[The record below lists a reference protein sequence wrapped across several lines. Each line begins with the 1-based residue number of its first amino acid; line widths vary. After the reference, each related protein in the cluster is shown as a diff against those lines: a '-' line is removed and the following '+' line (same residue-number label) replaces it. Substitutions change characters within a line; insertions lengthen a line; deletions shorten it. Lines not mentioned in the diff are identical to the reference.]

1 MNRIILNPI
10 KDDLI
15 LSPLECLR
23 DISSIFRCGGIYY
36 NDDGMPHRTK
46 GYYVSA
52 VIEGDKVIV
61 ESKEDV
67 PEDYIRLELAN
78 YLTDP
83 TPVEKLV
90 AEYQM
95 CKWKSF
101 IAKQHKN
108 NKVLSDKEQTNANIA
123 INKAYDLAIEEK
135 LPEYIINSINSKKE
149 K

>member
-1 MNRIILNPI
+1 
-10 KDDLI
+10 
-15 LSPLECLR
+15 
-23 DISSIFRCGGIYY
+23 
-36 NDDGMPHRTK
+36 
-46 GYYVSA
+46 
-52 VIEGDKVIV
+52 
-61 ESKEDV
+61 
-67 PEDYIRLELAN
+67 
-78 YLTDP
+78 
-83 TPVEKLV
+83 
-90 AEYQM
+90 M